1 MRKEDELIGLLSLGP
16 VDQEWLDKVTTI
28 LRESLDWDYII
39 AIAGLEGVSSL
50 IYDRLKKNR
59 LERFIPELI
68 LIRFESIYYTYSAQ
82 NALFYEE
89 LSLVASALDKGGIPV
104 IMLKGVFL
112 AAGIYENIAL
122 RPMRDLDLLV
132 KKEDVVSSVGILEKL
147 GYQPI
152 VAVKEQWENPFNY
165 SLTLAKANVGINN
178 SVTVD
183 LHWHILNA
191 SWLMG
196 LSSRK
201 CDMKHIWESAEIAVI
216 GGIRTRV
223 LSAEY
228 LLISLAINAFTH
240 CYERLILLADFE
252 EVLKQYKTK
261 VDWNLV
267 YGKAKTCY
275 LENILFYTLEFVS
288 RTPLSGARPGK
299 VFKRK
304 YHYSRPVLMYFFTKR
319 GLIEKSK
326 AFFRII
332 LVITRFLFKRL
343 EHKKT

>member
-1 MRKEDELIGLLSLGP
+1 MRKEDELIWLLSLGA
-16 VDQEWLDKVTTI
+16 VNQEWLDKVTAI
-28 LRESLDWDYII
+28 LRESLDWDYIL
-39 AIAGLEGVSSL
+39 ARAGLEGVTGL

-59 LERFIPELI
+59 LEQFVPGSI
-68 LIRFESIYYTYSAQ
+68 LIRFESVYYTYFAQ

-89 LSLVASALDKGGIPV
+89 LSRVSAALEKGGIPV

-132 KKEDVVSSVGILEKL
+132 KKEDILSVVETL
-147 GYQPI
+147 GQSGYKPI
-152 VAVKEQWENPFNY
+152 VSVKEQLENPFNY
-165 SLTLAKANVGINN
+165 SLTLAQKNVGLHD

-183 LHWHILNA
+183 LHWHILNS

-201 CDMKHIWESAEIAVI
+201 CDMKHVWESVEIVVLE
-216 GGIRTRV
+216 GIRMRV
-223 LSAEY
+223 LSCEY
-228 LLISLAINAFTH
+228 LLISLAINAFSH
-240 CYERLILLADFE
+240 CYERLILLADFA
-252 EVLKQYKTK
+252 EVLKQYKAK
-261 VDWNLV
+261 VDWNTV
-267 YGKAKTCY
+267 YGKAKICH
-275 LENILFYTLEFVS
+275 LENILEYTSELVS
-288 RTPLSGARPGK
+288 KKSFSRSSSGN

-304 YHYSRPVLMYFFTKR
+304 YHYSRPVLVYIFTKR
-319 GLIEKSK
+319 GLIEKCK